1 MYMHGENDVINFFL
15 SDEAKYNKELTGRS
29 RFLVC

>member
-1 MYMHGENDVINFFL
+1 MYMHGENDVINFFR
-15 SDEAKYNKELTGRS
+15 SEEAKYNKELTGRS